1 MKKVFIMVMM
11 GLLFVGCSLLQPSQP
26 VSTNVPQVQ
35 TSIANDVKQGIKTE
49 KDIAESILFNARVLL
64 NTQLITLDQYKMI
77 RDAYEKLR
85 KTQDTILDSYILLLR
100 SPTSVNQSKYQLDT
114 LQLIKDIQAL
124 TSLAQ
129 KFGVIKE
136 VK

>member
-35 TSIANDVKQGIKTE
+35 TSIANDAKQGIKTE